1 VIAFSGVL
9 SGYWHFM
16 LALIVVAGFS
26 LRSYY
31 RTEGGRLAIDALLL
45 RVPIL
50 GDIIRKIVVARFT
63 RTLSTLLT
71 SGVPILD
78 GLDITART
86 AGNAVLESVV
96 RVTRS
101 HIEEGKTMSEPMR
114 QSKFFPV
121 MVTQM
126 VSVGESTGE
135 LDNMLM
141 KVADYYEEEVDAVVA
156 NLLKILEP
164 VMLVILG
171 VLVGVI
177 VVAMYMPMF
186 KLIQVLS
193 GG

>member
-1 VIAFSGVL
+1 MF
-9 SGYWHFM
+9 
-16 LALIVVAGFS
+16 ALIFVAGFS
-26 LRSYY
+26 LRNYY

-50 GDIIRKIVVARFT
+50 GGIIRKIIVARFT

-71 SGVPILD
+71 SGMPILD
-78 GLDITART
+78 GLDITAST